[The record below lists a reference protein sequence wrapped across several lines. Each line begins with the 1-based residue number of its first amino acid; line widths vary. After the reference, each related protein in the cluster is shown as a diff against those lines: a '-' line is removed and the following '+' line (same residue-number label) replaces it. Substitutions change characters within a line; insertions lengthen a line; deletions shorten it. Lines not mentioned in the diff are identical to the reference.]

1 MLMSK
6 ESNDGVAFGQQTQ
19 SNYTQIVFA
28 MAISIA
34 MHFFIVRALPMLE
47 MVKTKPPITIIAE
60 MLTMPPPPPPPMP
73 IESKPVEETPVK
85 PIEKQVQKEPK
96 PVTTKPDPILTSKS
110 VDAPSDYVVPD
121 TPRAE
126 QINKEPSAPV
136 APAPAEPT
144 NTETATTASSKNTS
158 TTTSNTTSD
167 WSDTDLW
174 DEYGNN
180 LQKLCERNKK
190 YPEIA
195 RRRNLQGTAKVV
207 VHFSAEGKPLNVA
220 IESSS
225 GQASLDDQAIEMV
238 KKSIK
243 ELPLP
248 NKFRGR
254 DFKITIPIDFK
265 LE

>member
-1 MLMSK
+1 MIKNQPWSQA
-6 ESNDGVAFGQQTQ
+6 NDSDTQ
-19 SNYTQIVFA
+19 YFLLAIVL
-28 MAISIA
+28 SIA
-34 MHFFIVRALPMLE
+34 MHF
-47 MVKTKPPITIIAE
+47 MVMRVIPLLDKYESKPPIDIVAE
-60 MLTMPPPPPPPMP
+60 LLTMAPPPPPPTIPV
-73 IESKPVEETPVK
+73 ESTPAEETPVK

-96 PVTTKPDPILTSKS
+96 PVTTKSDPILTSKS
-110 VDAPSDYVVPD
+110 VEAPADYVVPD

-126 QINKEPSAPV
+126 QANKTPTAPV
-136 APAPAEPT
+136 ASAPAET
-144 NTETATTASSKNTS
+144 SNTEQTTTSSKNTS
-158 TTTSNTTSD
+158 STTTTKTTSD

-195 RRRNLQGTAKVV
+195 RRRNLQGTVKVA
-207 VHFSAEGKPLNVA
+207 VHFSAEGKPLSVA